1 MEIGKKKINIQEALS
16 IFFSATILIYFFYGF
31 YTNENS
37 AVAGPYDFELIW
49 KNLQLLK
56 QNTFSNLDN
65 ALYND
70 SRPPLAYII
79 HIYLNPF
86 IQNKEDFRLSVLII
100 SLVVPILFFFC
111 LRKNFKTSNV
121 YLLLFL
127 TSIVMLSP
135 YFRTS
140 AFWGL
145 GENYGLIF
153 LLSAYL
159 IYSKIDTENLKKDSF
174 GNYLLILLLCFFS
187 SLCVYFDQKLVF
199 IPALCLFHLLNANI
213 NYRLKYSSIFFFVIM
228 ALPFLYLIY
237 LWGSIIPPN
246 ATGKRGLGEEFHLFN
261 LGYCLTIISFYVL
274 PLFIFKKDILFEFKK
289 KLLSREFFIL
299 IFLLF
304 IYICSVLIFANFE
317 TLPNLG
323 KGIVHKVFLILF
335 EDINLRLIF
344 TLISFFL
351 ATAIVYSYFNKKID
365 FAVIIFLLLMSV
377 FTFPFQQE
385 YLDPLIFL
393 LSFSFFRTKLDLNF
407 KKTYL
412 IFFYFATFSISTKM
426 YYATILG

>member
-1 MEIGKKKINIQEALS
+1 MEIGKKKINFQEALS

-37 AVAGPYDFELIW
+37 AGAGPYDFELIW

-86 IQNKEDFRLSVLII
+86 IQNKEDFRLSVLLI

-145 GENYGLIF
+145 GENYGLIC

-174 GNYLLILLLCFFS
+174 GNYLLILLLCFLS

-274 PLFIFKKDILFEFKK
+274 PLFIFKKDSLFEFKK
-289 KLLSREFFIL
+289 KLISREFFIL